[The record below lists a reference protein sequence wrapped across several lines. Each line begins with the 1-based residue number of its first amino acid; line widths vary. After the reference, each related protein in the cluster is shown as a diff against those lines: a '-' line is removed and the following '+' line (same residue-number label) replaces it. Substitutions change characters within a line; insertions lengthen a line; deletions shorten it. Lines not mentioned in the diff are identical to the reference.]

1 MLCFDFVV
9 VVVVVLAVKKKI
21 GKLNLLTVYNFL
33 LRAMFEIFVLITIG
47 TGTHVDHQLSFKV
60 NQGSK
65 SVGYE

>member
-1 MLCFDFVV
+1 MLCFDFF
-9 VVVVVLAVKKKI
+9 VVVVLAVKKKI

-33 LRAMFEIFVLITIG
+33 LRAMFEIFVLINIG
-47 TGTHVDHQLSFKV
+47 TGTHVEHQLSTCKV